1 MQNRVTSATQPAG
14 WGSQPNGLSSPGQAV
29 HLPGLNATSWQ
40 TGPTPQ
46 WGPPAPQPGM
56 PTLRAI
62 MQEEQQAALQGRSA
76 ISHTTGSINASINGS
91 AGDTRQLP
99 PPMNMA
105 QQYPVHVQ
113 QQQVQ
118 QQQQQQQQHQQQQQM
133 QQPQQYDPQQQQQ
146 PQRSGGFYMRNKR
159 DDSVPV
165 KGNWAQA
172 LNRPP
177 VEAPSNPPGMAGF
190 GNGLVDLQMATEAF
204 RDAFSATAPSMKGP
218 LERDQDPL
226 LAEAYKSQANPI
238 TGTTCA
244 LNFATW
250 PCSFLHAR
258 ASSMLSNPTTMH
270 CSSMWP
276 GRFNC
281 IATVTVRTS
290 VGLHDVSLWLQ
301 PAWFIEI
308 KLKSEVSFMESLHF
322 CSIADVQLQTGE
334 RVRQTAQTIT
344 SDW

>member
-1 MQNRVTSATQPAG
+1 MQNRATSATQPAG
-14 WGSQPNGLSSPGQAV
+14 WGSHPNGLSSPGQAV
-29 HLPGLNATSWQ
+29 HLPGLNATPWQ
-40 TGPTPQ
+40 TGPAPQ

-76 ISHTTGSINASINGS
+76 TSHTTGSINASRNGT

-105 QQYPVHVQ
+105 QHYPVHVQ
-113 QQQVQ
+113 QQQMQ
-118 QQQQQQQQHQQQQQM
+118 QQQQQMQQQQHQQQHLQQ
-133 QQPQQYDPQQQQQ
+133 QQQQQQ

-190 GNGLVDLQMATEAF
+190 GNGMVDLQMATEAF
-204 RDAFSATAPSMKGP
+204 RDAFSATAPSMEGP
-218 LERDQDPL
+218 SDREQDPL

-238 TGTTCA
+238 TGTTCGP
-244 LNFATW
+244 NFATW
-250 PCSFLHAR
+250 PCPFLQASASFMVFR
-258 ASSMLSNPTTMH
+258 PTTMH
-270 CSSMWP
+270 CYTACSRWT
-276 GRFNC
+276 GRLDS
-281 IATVTVRTS
+281 IATVTVKAS
-290 VGLHDVSLWLQ
+290 IGLHDLSLGC
-301 PAWFIEI
+301 
-308 KLKSEVSFMESLHF
+308 SLHDIF
-322 CSIADVQLQTGE
+322 KLS
-334 RVRQTAQTIT
+334 
-344 SDW
+344 

>member
-1 MQNRVTSATQPAG
+1 MSQVSMHNRVTSATQPAG

-29 HLPGLNATSWQ
+29 QLPGLNATSWQ

-76 ISHTTGSINASINGS
+76 ISHTTGSINASRNGS

-113 QQQVQ
+113 QQQVLQ
-118 QQQQQQQQHQQQQQM
+118 QQQQQQQR
-133 QQPQQYDPQQQQQ
+133 
-146 PQRSGGFYMRNKR
+146 QRSGGFYMRNKR
-159 DDSVPV
+159 DDSVPA

-177 VEAPSNPPGMAGF
+177 VEAPSNLPGMAGF

-204 RDAFSATAPSMKGP
+204 RDAFSATAPSLEGP
-218 LERDQDPL
+218 LEREQDPL
-226 LAEAYKSQANPI
+226 LAEAYKSQTNPI

-250 PCSFLHAR
+250 PCPFLHA
-258 ASSMLSNPTTMH
+258 SGKFMVFKVKQ
-270 CSSMWP
+270 C
-276 GRFNC
+276 F
-281 IATVTVRTS
+281 VTLR
-290 VGLHDVSLWLQ
+290 LACD
-301 PAWFIEI
+301 
-308 KLKSEVSFMESLHF
+308 
-322 CSIADVQLQTGE
+322 
-334 RVRQTAQTIT
+334 
-344 SDW
+344 